1 MSTEIIQRV
10 KEDLQRL
17 FPGEDISI
25 MSAYKIQK
33 VKDQQHIEERIQ
45 RLFSGKEISNK
56 INEWIILCH
65 GSEQLAINQLHMWE
79 KEAERRIKIK
89 VIQEEFKQIFPDDC
103 ERRLNDWLQLY
114 DKGLHEQAE
123 ILLQTWKKSN
133 NNISLGHEVKA
144 TMIDQYEED
153 YKKALYAIDNDVKK
167 LVESGCEMKA
177 IMVLSDN
184 LQKIGKIHEL
194 LSNFYG
200 LLYRSIGA
208 LERFGSERLKQLGH
222 APVTLYAQL
231 KEMRLDAS
239 DEILEK
245 MVLDYL
251 NKVGFQ
257 RSHWYINARVLTEI
271 EYLIDTLRILI
282 EPEFIPLEIEEQ
294 KDNGQSAQDR
304 YVPSNVK
311 IAVWRRDEGKCVKCT
326 SQEKLEY
333 DHIIPVSKGGS
344 NT

>member
-1 MSTEIIQRV
+1 MSTDKIQAA
-10 KEDLQRL
+10 KEELQRL
-17 FPGEDISI
+17 FPGEDIS
-25 MSAYKIQK
+25 
-33 VKDQQHIEERIQ
+33 
-45 RLFSGKEISNK
+45 NK
-56 INEWIILCH
+56 LNEWLILYR
-65 GSEQLAINQLHMWE
+65 SREQLAVNRLQMWE
-79 KEAERRIKIK
+79 KEAERQIKIK
-89 VIQEEFKQIFPDDC
+89 VIQEEFEQLFPGDW
-103 ERRLNDWLQLY
+103 ERRLDDWVQLY

-123 ILLQTWKKSN
+123 ILLQTWKKTN
-133 NNISLGHEVKA
+133 NNKPLDHEPKA
-144 TMIDQYEED
+144 TLIDQYEED

-184 LQKIGKIHEL
+184 LQKIVKIHEL

-200 LLYRSIGA
+200 LLYRSIGT

-222 APVTLYAQL
+222 APVALYAQL

-257 RSHWYINARVLTEI
+257 RSHWYIKARVLTEI

-282 EPEFIPLEIEEQ
+282 EPEFIPLETEEQ

-344 NT
+344 NTERNVQLLCEKCNRLKSANIE